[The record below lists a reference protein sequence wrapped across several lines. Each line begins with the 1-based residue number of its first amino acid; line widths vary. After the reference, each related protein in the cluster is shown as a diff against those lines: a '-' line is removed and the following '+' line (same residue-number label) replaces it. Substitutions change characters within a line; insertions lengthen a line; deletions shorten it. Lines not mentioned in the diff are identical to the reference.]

1 MASIFFKCG
10 DQAHVELIIVC
21 ILAEDNALGEK
32 DLVKLCA
39 SVNPVMALPI
49 YVFCSFP
56 DFMLPDGLAT
66 FCTVRELEGLTAVI
80 EQSDAN
86 RLRLPYTYESR
97 LITLMVHSSLEAV
110 GFIAVISRELA
121 QAGIPCNAIAGYR
134 HDHVFVPVERAE
146 ESMTLLKAIAAGAG
160 A

>member
-39 SVNPVMALPI
+39 SLDPVMALPV
-49 YVFCSFP
+49 YVFCSLP
-56 DFMLPDGLAT
+56 DFMLPDGLAA
-66 FCTVRELEGLTAVI
+66 FCTVREPAGLTAVI
-80 EQSDAN
+80 EQSDAH

-97 LITLMVHSSLEAV
+97 LITLSVHSSLEAV
-110 GFIAVISRELA
+110 GFLAVISRTLA
-121 QAGIPCNAIAGYR
+121 QAGISCNAIAGYC
-134 HDHVFVPVERAE
+134 HDHIFVPVDRAE
-146 ESMTLLKAIAAGAG
+146 ESMTLLKEIATGAES
-160 A
+160 